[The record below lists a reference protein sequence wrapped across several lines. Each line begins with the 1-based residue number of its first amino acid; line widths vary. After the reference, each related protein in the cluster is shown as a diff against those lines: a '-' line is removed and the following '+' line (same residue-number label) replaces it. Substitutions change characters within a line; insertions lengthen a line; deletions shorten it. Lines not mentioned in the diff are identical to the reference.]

1 MKTVFVIFRS
11 GISGGTAT
19 LSIRIGEWLANNG
32 YEVLYIC
39 QNYNDMNNVRTM
51 KEKGIQ
57 VYKWGLKQI
66 VNKLSK
72 KYNSCNFNVLTY
84 SLNEFLFIETLKE
97 RLRIIKSTLYAVG
110 ANGLIKG
117 SKLPSIFRGIT
128 SIFYAKIIK
137 ELIANESVL
146 FINKASLDLTEK
158 YFRITIKN
166 KKDIIYY
173 LPIEVHPYDKNTV
186 SRKAELETFNILTIA
201 RADFPF
207 KGYIIGVIDD
217 FKKLCD
223 IHDNM
228 TLTIITFGKDK
239 DKIAEKIKKLPSEV
253 QSKINLIGR
262 TPYEK
267 LREYFAQSHLFLGM
281 GTTVLD
287 AVNHSV
293 PAIVVQPYT
302 YENKTSGF
310 FHKQPVRLTYEG
322 NLVPAVKFME
332 SIIQMSKH
340 EYEELCKKEYDMLK
354 EYYCMDTLI
363 NYLISDKNGRGVKKI
378 NSFDLKIHQFMINM
392 KFFIKKRI
400 QNY

>member
-19 LSIRIGEWLANNG
+19 LSIRIGEWLVNNG

-84 SLNEFLFIETLKE
+84 SLNEFLFVETLKE
-97 RLRIIKSTLYAVG
+97 RLHITKITLYVVSS
-110 ANGLIKG
+110 NGLIKG
-117 SKLPSIFRGIT
+117 SKLHSIFNGIT
-128 SIFYAKIIK
+128 SILYAKIIK
-137 ELIANESVL
+137 ELVTNESVI
-146 FINKASLDLTEK
+146 FMNNASLDLTEK
-158 YFRITIKN
+158 YFGLTIKN
-166 KKDIIYY
+166 KEDIIYY
-173 LPIEVHPYDKNTV
+173 LPIEVRPYDKNTI

-201 RADFPF
+201 RADFNF
-207 KGYIIGVIDD
+207 KGYIIGLIDD
-217 FKKLCD
+217 FKQLCD

-228 TLTIITFGKDK
+228 TLTIVTFGKDE
-239 DKIAEKIKKLPSEV
+239 DKIAEKIKKLPNEV

-302 YENKTSGF
+302 YENKTPGF

-332 SIIQMSKH
+332 SVIQMDKH
-340 EYEELCKKEYDMLK
+340 EYEELCKKEHDTLK
-354 EYYCMDTLI
+354 EYYCMDKFG
-363 NYLISDKNGRGVKKI
+363 NYLVSDETGRGVKKI

>member
-19 LSIRIGEWLANNG
+19 LSIRIGEWLVNNG
-32 YEVLYIC
+32 YEVLYIY
-39 QNYNDMNNVRTM
+39 QNHNDMNNVKTM

-57 VYKWGLKQI
+57 VYKWGLKEI
-66 VNKLSK
+66 VNNLSK
-72 KYNSCNFNVLTY
+72 KYNSYKFNVLTY
-84 SLNEFLFIETLKE
+84 SLNEFLFVETLKK
-97 RLRIIKSTLYAVG
+97 RLHIIKSTLYVVSSK
-110 ANGLIKG
+110 GLIKG
-117 SKLPSIFRGIT
+117 SKLRSIFRGIT
-128 SIFYAKIIK
+128 LIFYTKIIK
-137 ELIANESVL
+137 ELIKNRSVL
-146 FINKASLDLTEK
+146 FMNKVSLDLTEE
-158 YFRITIKN
+158 YFGVTIKN

-173 LPIEVHPYDKNTV
+173 LPIEIQPYDKNTV
-186 SRKAELETFNILTIA
+186 SRKAELETFNILTIT

-207 KGYIIGVIDD
+207 KGYIIGLIDD

-228 TLTIITFGKDK
+228 TLTIITFGKDE

-267 LREYFAQSHLFLGM
+267 LREYFVQSHLFLGM

-302 YENKTSGF
+302 YENKTPGF

-322 NLVPAVKFME
+322 NLVTAVKFME
-332 SIIQMSKH
+332 SVIQMDKH

-354 EYYCMDTLI
+354 KYYCIDTFGTYLI
-363 NYLISDKNGRGVKKI
+363 NNKNGRGVKKI
-378 NSFDLKIHQFMINM
+378 NNLDLKIHQFMVY
-392 KFFIKKRI
+392 IKPLIK
-400 QNY
+400 Q

>member
-19 LSIRIGEWLANNG
+19 LSIRIGEWLVNNG

-39 QNYNDMNNVRTM
+39 QNYNDMNNVKTM

-57 VYKWGLKQI
+57 VYKWGLKEI
-66 VNKLSK
+66 VNNLSK
-72 KYNSCNFNVLTY
+72 KYNSCKFNVLTY
-84 SLNEFLFIETLKE
+84 SLNEFLFVETLKE
-97 RLRIIKSTLYAVG
+97 RLHIIKSTLYVVS
-110 ANGLIKG
+110 NKGLIKG
-117 SKLPSIFRGIT
+117 SKLRSIFRGIT
-128 SIFYAKIIK
+128 LIFYAKIIK
-137 ELIANESVL
+137 ELVTNESAL
-146 FINKASLDLTEK
+146 FASKVSLDLTEE
-158 YFRITIKN
+158 YFGLTIKN

-173 LPIEVHPYDKNTV
+173 LPMEIHPYDKNTV

-207 KGYIIGVIDD
+207 KGYIIGLIDD

-228 TLTIITFGKDK
+228 TLTIITFGKDE

-267 LREYFAQSHLFLGM
+267 LREYFVQSHLFLGM

-302 YENKTSGF
+302 YDNRASGF
-310 FHKQPVRLTYEG
+310 FHIQPVSLAYEE
-322 NLVPAVKFME
+322 NLVTAAKFIE
-332 SIIQMSKH
+332 SVIQMNKY
-340 EYEELCKKEYDMLK
+340 EYEELCKKEHDMLK
-354 EYYCMDTLI
+354 KYYCI
-363 NYLISDKNGRGVKKI
+363 NALVDYLISDKNGKGVKKI
-378 NSFDLKIHQFMINM
+378 NRLDLKIHQFMIY
-392 KFFIKKRI
+392 IKPLIK
-400 QNY
+400 Q